1 VGANAAM
8 LTQDGELTDI
18 GSWYMGGAATNNVP
32 EASGASMAGAAP
44 SALALGLVAMVFSYF
59 V

>member
-1 VGANAAM
+1 M

-18 GSWYMGGAATNNVP
+18 GSWYMGGVATNNVP
-32 EASGASMAGAAP
+32 KGSAAP
-44 SALALGLVAMVFSYF
+44 GNLLEGRYAFYLVTAFMLVYF

>member
-1 VGANAAM
+1 M

>member
-1 VGANAAM
+1 M

-18 GSWYMGGAATNNVP
+18 GSWYMGGVATNNVP
-32 EASGASMAGAAP
+32 ESSAAAGVVP
-44 SALALGLVAMVFSYF
+44 KRLISSLLVVLVMLAGF